1 MAGLKYWVWLN
12 ECRGLTNRSRALLLA
27 HFGSPEDVYYADEA
41 EYALVEGLSKKQFE
55 LLADKSTDGAD
66 KILGDCQRRGLRILT
81 MQDADYPARLR
92 GIFEPPCLLYVTGTL
107 PAFDEEVAV
116 AMVGTRACTP
126 YGTQSAEKI
135 AYGLAKQGALVVSG
149 AARGIDSA
157 AHRGALRA
165 GGVTVAV
172 LGNGL
177 DVVYPEENA
186 GLYRDIA
193 ATGALLSE
201 YPPGTAAEGW
211 HFPIRNR
218 IISGLC
224 LATVVVEAPLERSG
238 ALVIRCQN
246 GLLQRLAS
254 GGAHLVHG
262 GEAHAAALIE
272 RHIKARGLKGRGAH
286 APDVLNQIGCL
297 DGAGLGGLDGEARGG
312 GGERGVVTAGECDSK
327 RLAQAR
333 HDGHINS
340 SAAQHIALERG
351 AGGVDGTLAANHAH
365 AATLGHAAGHAAL
378 DDVAGGGIIGG
389 DGGQELVKLVI
400 VAKLQQVALAHGLKQ
415 LNAGDGSAPTAVV
428 GLEAAHIAVG
438 RAAAQHR
445 AHDLAAVVGA
455 LVAHHL
461 VTRGTVLVG
470 VRKVTVK
477 AALELALAG
486 GFLVLGNGGSG

>member
-12 ECRGLTNRSRALLLA
+12 ECRGLTNRSRALLLD

-66 KILGDCQRRGLRILT
+66 KILGDCQRLGLRILT

-92 GIFEPPCLLYVTGTL
+92 GIFEPPCLLYVKGTL

-201 YPPGTAAEGW
+201 YPPGTEPASG
-211 HFPIRNR
+211 HFPVRNR
-218 IISGLC
+218 IISGLS
-224 LATVVVEAPLERSG
+224 LAALVVEAPEKSG
-238 ALVIRCQN
+238 ALITAATALEQGRDVFAVPGPIDAPASVGCNCLIR
-246 GLLQRLAS
+246 
-254 GGAHLVHG
+254 
-262 GEAHAAALIE
+262 
-272 RHIKARGLKGRGAH
+272 
-286 APDVLNQIGCL
+286 
-297 DGAGLGGLDGEARGG
+297 DGAGLVSDASDILREYEGRFVLNLKESREQPETLGY
-312 GGERGVVTAGECDSK
+312 
-327 RLAQAR
+327 QAR
-333 HDGHINS
+333 TAPEPKPVAPTLSLQHSDAELTDDQIAVLKALS
-340 SAAQHIALERG
+340 DTEPMQVDDLTELVEIPTRRVLSALTVLEIDQYVAQHPGKRY
-351 AGGVDGTLAANHAH
+351 
-365 AATLGHAAGHAAL
+365 
-378 DDVAGGGIIGG
+378 
-389 DGGQELVKLVI
+389 
-400 VAKLQQVALAHGLKQ
+400 
-415 LNAGDGSAPTAVV
+415 
-428 GLEAAHIAVG
+428 
-438 RAAAQHR
+438 
-445 AHDLAAVVGA
+445 
-455 LVAHHL
+455 
-461 VTRGTVLVG
+461 TRT
-470 VRKVTVK
+470 VTVI
-477 AALELALAG
+477 E
-486 GFLVLGNGGSG
+486 

>member
-12 ECRGLTNRSRALLLA
+12 ECRGLTNRSRALLLD

-41 EYALVEGLSKKQFE
+41 EYALVEGLSKKQLE
-55 LLADKSTDGAD
+55 LLADKSADGAD
-66 KILGDCQRRGLRILT
+66 KILGDCQRLGLRILT

-92 GIFEPPCLLYVTGTL
+92 GIFEPPCLLYVKGML

-238 ALVIRCQN
+238 ALITANTALEQGRDVFAVPGPIDASASRGCN
-246 GLLQRLAS
+246 RLIA
-254 GGAHLVHG
+254 
-262 GEAHAAALIE
+262 
-272 RHIKARGLKGRGAH
+272 
-286 APDVLNQIGCL
+286 
-297 DGAGLGGLDGEARGG
+297 DGAGLVSESWDILREYQAMYPHKILGERVELPHALGYQARTEQAEAKAAETPAEAEALPALDLTGDHGLTDDQMKLLRELAQGEKQVDDLIELTQIPARRVLSALTMLELDGYVAQSGG
-312 GGERGVVTAGECDSK
+312 K
-327 RLAQAR
+327 RFSIQ
-333 HDGHINS
+333 
-340 SAAQHIALERG
+340 
-351 AGGVDGTLAANHAH
+351 V
-365 AATLGHAAGHAAL
+365 
-378 DDVAGGGIIGG
+378 
-389 DGGQELVKLVI
+389 ELK
-400 VAKLQQVALAHGLKQ
+400 
-415 LNAGDGSAPTAVV
+415 
-428 GLEAAHIAVG
+428 E
-438 RAAAQHR
+438 
-445 AHDLAAVVGA
+445 
-455 LVAHHL
+455 
-461 VTRGTVLVG
+461 
-470 VRKVTVK
+470 
-477 AALELALAG
+477 
-486 GFLVLGNGGSG
+486 